1 MRVTGSEQERRMVD
15 EGNESPWAWHPA
27 EDTSAPGGTSSLI
40 LALSICLDH
49 WGAAID

>member
-1 MRVTGSEQERRMVD
+1 MVDVGSESSSV
-15 EGNESPWAWHPA
+15 WHPA
-27 EDTSAPGGTSSLI
+27 EDTSAAGGTSSLI